1 MDLFSN
7 SELYQVFNFYRHP
20 DRARGEKVLRTFGSM
35 EHCKNYIQKYKG
47 EGGEWLKTEPYN
59 SDEWENPKFY
69 ECCILPL
76 EKFDN

>member
-20 DRARGEKVLRTFGSM
+20 DRARGEKVLRTFGSL

-47 EGGEWLKTEPYN
+47 EGGQWLKTEPYN
-59 SDEWENPKFY
+59 SDEWEHPKFCG
-69 ECCILPL
+69 CCILPL